1 MKPEEDQVID
11 AHPNHQREETTGY
24 QIHCPCVPFKS
35 LKYWLLDILKSRY
48 YVVRTQTKRK
58 PATPYMVARPEN
70 SRTYYNINLVV
81 DRIEET
87 SHRLQSG
94 HHSKDSTSVSSKQ
107 EDLFLTK

>member
-1 MKPEEDQVID
+1 MYSHLE
-11 AHPNHQREETTGY
+11 
-24 QIHCPCVPFKS
+24 
-35 LKYWLLDILKSRY
+35 LKQDRNMQPHI
-48 YVVRTQTKRK
+48 VATQ
-58 PATPYMVARPEN
+58 EN
-70 SRTYYNINLVV
+70 SRTYCDINLVV